1 MRNCASSR
9 SATGRTER
17 RFPFWLSVSS
27 LFCAAGLLTGGA
39 MAQAPTEEQKSA
51 VRSACRSDFIAQCS
65 GVQPGGMEAL
75 NCLQQHDSTLS
86 PSCRKAVSAITAKP
100 KSTSA
105 EPAQTAP
112 VTTGATTPAPAGGTQ
127 AAGTQ
132 AAAQPTDAQRNAVKS
147 ACRSDFMAQCSGVT
161 PGGAAA
167 LSCLQQHSARLSAP
181 CQQAVAAIGAAGGAA
196 GAPAAGSGAATAAP
210 PPAAMPVFSPREEAM
225 IVRETCGRD
234 FRAFCRMVPIGGGR
248 VISCLRDNLQRVSP
262 ACHKV
267 LTSGL

>member
-1 MRNCASSR
+1 MPKSASSR
-9 SATGRTER
+9 PAIWRRER
-17 RFPFWLSVSS
+17 RVPFWLSISS
-27 LFCAAGLLTGGA
+27 LFCAASLFTGIA
-39 MAQAPTEEQKSA
+39 VAQAPTEEQKSA

-86 PSCRKAVSAITAKP
+86 PACRKAVSAITAKP

-112 VTTGATTPAPAGGTQ
+112 VTTGATTPAPA
-127 AAGTQ
+127 AGTQ
-132 AAAQPTDAQRNAVKS
+132 AAAQPSEAQREAVKS

-167 LSCLQQHSARLSAP
+167 LSCLQQHNAKLSAP
-181 CQQAVAAIGAAGGAA
+181 CQQAVAAIGAAGASVPAA
-196 GAPAAGSGAATAAP
+196 GAAPAAT

-262 ACHKV
+262 ACHRV

>member
-1 MRNCASSR
+1 MRESASSLR
-9 SATGRTER
+9 AER
-17 RFPFWLSVSS
+17 RGRRRLTFGLSALSVVCAAS
-27 LFCAAGLLTGGA
+27 LFAGIA
-39 MAQAPTEEQKSA
+39 VAQAPTDEQKSA

-86 PSCRKAVSAITAKP
+86 AACRKAVSAITAKP

-112 VTTGATTPAPAGGTQ
+112 VTTGAATPAPA
-127 AAGTQ
+127 AG
-132 AAAQPTDAQRNAVKS
+132 AQPTEAQRDAVKS

-167 LSCLQQHSARLSAP
+167 LSCLQQHSAGLSAP
-181 CQQAVAAIGAAGGAA
+181 CQQAVAAIGAAG
-196 GAPAAGSGAATAAP
+196 APAAGAGAATATAP
-210 PPAAMPVFSPREEAM
+210 PATRPAAMPVFSPREEMM
-225 IVRETCGRD
+225 IVRETCGPD
-234 FRAFCRMVPIGGGR
+234 FRTFCRMVPIGGGR